1 MKLLNHI
8 KILSG
13 AFVVSLGATVTS
25 CNFLDIVP
33 PEQAT
38 LYDATKD
45 ADATLGFLSSCYAGI
60 ANPIRTGKSESAAD
74 EYVNPP
80 LWQNEGQRLSYDQ
93 SNQNQPADER
103 WTNNYKFIGQTLL
116 FLQELPN
123 AAWYYRIGTC
133 GMDG

>member
-8 KILSG
+8 KTLSG
-13 AFVVSLGATVTS
+13 VFALSLGTMVTS

-60 ANPIRTGKSESAAD
+60 TNPILSNGTESAGD

-80 LWQNEGQRLSYDQ
+80 LWQNNGQRIAYDQ
-93 SNQNQPADER
+93 SNQNAPADER
-103 WTNNYKFIGQTLL
+103 WTKTWKYIGQTLL
-116 FLQELPN
+116 FLQELPKACVYLN
-123 AAWYYRIGTC
+123 
-133 GMDG
+133 